1 MLGLPVTGAAYL
13 RQHTTL
19 KFPALVALGGLGA
32 TGYALQGERRLWY
45 PAALNEKQ
53 PRILKL
59 PVDIDQAVSQIRE
72 DGYAVV
78 PNFLDEQTLER
89 LRCGLAPVFDAI
101 GSRPDKDY
109 GQQTLHTHNLLAK
122 TRAVDEVLVDDRL
135 LGLIEAVL
143 GPDFQVSG
151 VAAMRPGP
159 GDRRQRMHQDDGHY
173 PIPRP
178 HPPLIVNTLIALDP
192 FTAENGATEV
202 VPGSHR
208 STARV
213 EQDVPTVTVEMP
225 AGALLFWEGALW
237 HRGGGNSTR
246 NEYRRSINVNF
257 NLAWLKQ
264 RENQFVGV
272 PWEVAVEMPE
282 KLQALIGYKLTNFG
296 LGTVDYRNPMET
308 VKQRL
313 STA

>member
-1 MLGLPVTGAAYL
+1 VLTLP
-13 RQHTTL
+13 
-19 KFPALVALGGLGA
+19 
-32 TGYALQGERRLWY
+32 
-45 PAALNEKQ
+45 
-53 PRILKL
+53 I
-59 PVDIDQAVSQIRE
+59 DIDDAVDRIRR

-78 PNFLDEQTLER
+78 PDFLDGATVER
-89 LRCGLAPVFDAI
+89 LRRGLAPVFDAI
-101 GSRPDKDY
+101 GSRMTEDH
-109 GQQTLHTHNLLAK
+109 GQQTIHTHNLLAK

-135 LGLIEAVL
+135 LALIEAVL

-208 STARV
+208 MTERV
-213 EQDVPTVTVEMP
+213 DQDVPTVTVEMP
-225 AGALLFWEGALW
+225 VGSLLLWEGAVW
-237 HRGGGNSTR
+237 HRGGGNSTS

-272 PWEVAVEMPE
+272 PPEVVVEMPE

-296 LGTVDYRNPMET
+296 LGSVDYRNPIET
-308 VKQRL
+308 VRRRL
-313 STA
+313 DEARGAVALT

>member
-1 MLGLPVTGAAYL
+1 M
-13 RQHTTL
+13 
-19 KFPALVALGGLGA
+19 
-32 TGYALQGERRLWY
+32 
-45 PAALNEKQ
+45 
-53 PRILKL
+53 
-59 PVDIDQAVSQIRE
+59 DIDGAVRRIHE

-78 PNFLDEQTLER
+78 PDFLDEETTER
-89 LRCGLAPVFDAI
+89 LRLGLKPVFDAVS
-101 GSRPDKDY
+101 SRMTDDH
-109 GQQTLHTHNLLAK
+109 GQQTIHTHNLLAK

-135 LGLIEAVL
+135 LALVGAVL

-208 STARV
+208 LTDRV
-213 EQDVPTVTVEMP
+213 DPDVATETVEMP
-225 AGALLFWEGALW
+225 LGGLLLWEGALW
-237 HRGGGNSTR
+237 HRGGGNSTT
-246 NEYRRSINVNF
+246 NAYRRSINVNF

-264 RENQFVGV
+264 RENQFIGV
-272 PWEVAVEMPE
+272 PPEVVVEMPE

-296 LGTVDYRNPMET
+296 LGTVDYRNPIET

-313 STA
+313 SVSSAA

>member
-1 MLGLPVTGAAYL
+1 M
-13 RQHTTL
+13 
-19 KFPALVALGGLGA
+19 
-32 TGYALQGERRLWY
+32 
-45 PAALNEKQ
+45 
-53 PRILKL
+53 
-59 PVDIDQAVSQIRE
+59 PVDIDQAADRIRE

-78 PNFLDEQTLER
+78 PDFLNEQTVDR
-89 LRCGLAPVFDAI
+89 LRRGLAPVFDAI
-101 GSRPDKDY
+101 SSRMDDDY

-208 STARV
+208 FTERV
-213 EQDVPTVTVEMP
+213 DPEVPTVTVEMP
-225 AGALLFWEGALW
+225 TGALLLW
-237 HRGGGNSTR
+237 ARGGAPGVGRCPLAPGRRELNAQSIPTLHQCELQPGVAQAARKPVRRRAVGGRGGN
-246 NEYRRSINVNF
+246 
-257 NLAWLKQ
+257 A
-264 RENQFVGV
+264 RE
-272 PWEVAVEMPE
+272 AASADR
-282 KLQALIGYKLTNFG
+282 LQA
-296 LGTVDYRNPMET
+296 DRNPIET
-308 VKQRL
+308 VRQRL
-313 STA
+313 NP

>member
-1 MLGLPVTGAAYL
+1 M
-13 RQHTTL
+13 
-19 KFPALVALGGLGA
+19 
-32 TGYALQGERRLWY
+32 
-45 PAALNEKQ
+45 
-53 PRILKL
+53 
-59 PVDIDQAVSQIRE
+59 DIDGAVKRINE

-78 PNFLDEQTLER
+78 RDFLDRETTER
-89 LRCGLAPVFDAI
+89 LRTGLAPVFDAVR
-101 GSRPDKDY
+101 SRMTDDH
-109 GQQTLHTHNLLAK
+109 GQQTIHTHNLLAK
-122 TRAVDEVLVDDRL
+122 TRAVDEILVDDRL
-135 LGLIEAVL
+135 LALVGAVL

-208 STARV
+208 WTERV
-213 EQDVPTVTVEMP
+213 NPEVATVAVEMP
-225 AGALLFWEGALW
+225 LGGLLLWEGALW
-237 HRGGGNSTR
+237 HRGGGNSTTSG
-246 NEYRRSINVNF
+246 YRRSINVNF

-264 RENQFVGV
+264 RENQFIGV
-272 PWEVAVEMPE
+272 PPEVVVAMPE
-282 KLQALIGYKLTNFG
+282 KLQALIGYKLTNVG
-296 LGTVDYRNPMET
+296 LGTVDYRNPIET

-313 STA
+313 SSGSAA

>member
-1 MLGLPVTGAAYL
+1 M
-13 RQHTTL
+13 
-19 KFPALVALGGLGA
+19 
-32 TGYALQGERRLWY
+32 
-45 PAALNEKQ
+45 
-53 PRILKL
+53 
-59 PVDIDQAVSQIRE
+59 DIDGAVRCIRE

-78 PNFLDEQTLER
+78 PDFLTPDTLDR
-89 LRCGLAPVFDAI
+89 LRRGLTPVFDDI
-101 GSRPDKDY
+101 GSRMDKEY
-109 GQQTLHTHNLLAK
+109 GQQTVHTHNLLDK

-135 LGLIEAVL
+135 LALIEAGL

-192 FTAENGATEV
+192 FTRENGATEV

-208 STARV
+208 SVDRV
-213 EQDVPTVTVEMP
+213 AQDTPTVSVEMP
-225 AGALLFWEGALW
+225 AGALLLWEGALW
-237 HRGGGNSTR
+237 HRGGGNSTAD
-246 NEYRRSINVNF
+246 EYRRSINVNF

-264 RENQFVGV
+264 RENQFIGV
-272 PWEVAVEMPE
+272 PPEVVVEMPE

-296 LGTVDYRNPMET
+296 LGTVDYRNPIET
-308 VKQRL
+308 VRRRL
-313 STA
+313 AETTGASTAAS

>member
-1 MLGLPVTGAAYL
+1 M
-13 RQHTTL
+13 
-19 KFPALVALGGLGA
+19 
-32 TGYALQGERRLWY
+32 
-45 PAALNEKQ
+45 
-53 PRILKL
+53 
-59 PVDIDQAVSQIRE
+59 DIDGAVRRISE

-78 PNFLDEQTLER
+78 PDFLDEETTKR
-89 LRCGLAPVFDAI
+89 LRAGLAPVFDAVS
-101 GSRPDKDY
+101 SRTTDGF
-109 GQQTLHTHNLLAK
+109 GQQTIHTHNLLEK
-122 TRAVDEVLVDDRL
+122 TRAVDELLVDERL
-135 LGLIEAVL
+135 LALVGAVL

-192 FTAENGATEV
+192 FTVENGATEV

-208 STARV
+208 RRDRV
-213 EQDVPTVTVEMP
+213 DQDVATETVEMP
-225 AGALLFWEGALW
+225 LGALLLWDGALW

-246 NEYRRSINVNF
+246 SDYRRSINVNF

-264 RENQFVGV
+264 WENQFIAV
-272 PWEVAVEMPE
+272 PPEVVVEMPE

-296 LGTVDYRNPMET
+296 LGTVDYRNPIET
-308 VKQRL
+308 VKRRL
-313 STA
+313 REAAAA